1 MKWIKEKTSID
12 FLGRKPRLTAL
23 GIAIAAMLVCAVS
36 LATRGLALG
45 LDFTGGVLLEV
56 SYPGAADIDGIRT
69 TLDEAG
75 FGDAQVQRFGADT
88 DVLLRLPPQPDT
100 DNPNRIRDR
109 LSEILTAGD
118 TGAEIRRIEFVGP
131 QVGEDLRE
139 KGATAMIY
147 ATLMIFIY
155 VMFRFQWKFAVGAVV
170 ATAHDVIVVVG
181 LFSIFGWEFDLTVL
195 ASVLA
200 VIGYSL
206 NDTVVVFDRVRENF
220 LSMRNRTPEEVLN
233 RSVNDTLSRTI
244 MTGVTT
250 LMVLLSLYFIAGE
263 TLKPFSLALIIGVLV
278 GTYSSIYIASAT
290 ALYLDIKAQ
299 DLAPPAKDAKLIDDL
314 P

>member
-1 MKWIKEKTSID
+1 MKWIKEKTHIN
-12 FLGRKPRLTAL
+12 FLGRTPRRVSIVIVATAI
-23 GIAIAAMLVCAVS
+23 GISVLS
-36 LATRGLALG
+36 LATRGLDFG

-56 SYPGAADIDGIRT
+56 AYPQAADIEGIRA

-75 FGDAQVQRFGADT
+75 FEDAQVQRFGTDT
-88 DVLLRLPPQPDT
+88 DVLLRLPPQPDA
-100 DNPNRIRDR
+100 DPNSIRDR
-109 LSEILTAGD
+109 LSETLSAND
-118 TGAEIRRIEFVGP
+118 PDVQIRRIEFVGP
-131 QVGEDLRE
+131 QVGADLRE

-155 VMFRFQWKFAVGAVV
+155 VMFRFQWKFAIGAVV

-181 LFSIFGWEFDLTVL
+181 LFSIFGWQFDLTVL

-220 LSMRNRTPEEVLN
+220 SLLRGRTPEQVLN
-233 RSVNDTLSRTI
+233 QSLNDTLSRTI

-250 LMVLLSLYFIAGE
+250 LMVLASLYFIAGE

-278 GTYSSIYIASAT
+278 GTYSSIYVASAS
-290 ALYLDIKAQ
+290 ALYLGITAQ
-299 DLAPPAKDAKLIDDL
+299 DLAPPQKDKLIDDL

>member
-12 FLGRKPRLTAL
+12 FLSRRQRLIAVGVVT
-23 GIAIAAMLVCAVS
+23 IAIGISVIS
-36 LATRGLALG
+36 FATRGLELG
-45 LDFTGGVLLEV
+45 IDFTGGILLEV
-56 SYPGAADIDGIRT
+56 GYPQAADIDSIRQ
-69 TLDEAG
+69 LMDDVG
-75 FGDAQVQRFGADT
+75 FDDVQVQRFGAET

-100 DNPNRIRDR
+100 DPNSIRDA
-109 LSEILTAGD
+109 LSETLSAD
-118 TGAEIRRIEFVGP
+118 EPGAEIRRIEFVGP
-131 QVGEDLRE
+131 QVGADLRE

-147 ATLMIFIY
+147 ATLMIFVY

-170 ATAHDVIVVVG
+170 ATAHDVIIVLG
-181 LFSIFGWEFDLTVL
+181 LFSLFGWQFDLTVL

-220 LSMRNRTPEEVLN
+220 AGLRGKTPEEVLN
-233 RSVNDTLSRTI
+233 ASINDTLSRTI

-250 LMVLLSLYFIAGE
+250 LMVLTALYLIAGE
-263 TLKPFSLALIIGVLV
+263 TLKPFSLALILGVLV
-278 GTYSSIYIASAT
+278 GTYSSIYVASAT
-290 ALYLDIKAQ
+290 ALFLDIKAQ
-299 DLAPPAKDAKLIDDL
+299 DLMPSEKDSKLIDDL